1 METDASSS
9 LIVVS
14 HESALR
20 GIRFARCRYGLLP
33 WSPLTTQEQRD
44 MLERARVGKTAVDR
58 DELARLGFCD
68 WDVNDDMHLLT
79 HGTAAR
85 RRPAGI
91 KVHST
96 RIDVSSGLFLKV
108 APNIVLPTPELCFVQ
123 CCEKLSFEGALA
135 LGLELCGT
143 FSMSEAREI
152 RRTANDGEPGY
163 HECEGAMTVRG
174 LIKAIERL
182 PHMNGVRTARIVAR
196 CLLDNAR
203 SPMEAIMAGMFHP
216 PFSQGGFGVEDML
229 LNYEIPFDRT
239 AVDASDMTHAICDAF
254 IPSAKVALEYNGSYH
269 DEPNARIHDERR
281 SLGLATLGI
290 ATLPLNHDTLQNVD
304 ALEAVARVIYERKGE
319 RYRDRTKKSAV
330 KRVELLNGLRTAFG
344 LKPC

>member
-1 METDASSS
+1 
-9 LIVVS
+9 
-14 HESALR
+14 
-20 GIRFARCRYGLLP
+20 
-33 WSPLTTQEQRD
+33 
-44 MLERARVGKTAVDR
+44 MLARARVGKTAVDR
-58 DELARLGFCD
+58 NELARLGFCS
-68 WDVNDDMHLLT
+68 WDGNDDVHLLAC
-79 HGTAAR
+79 GTAAR
-85 RRPAGI
+85 RQPAGI

-96 RIDVSSGLFLKV
+96 RIDMSSGLFLKV
-108 APNIVLPTPELCFVQ
+108 TPNIVLPAPELCFVQ

-143 FSMSEAREI
+143 FSMSEARENEQ
-152 RRTANDGEPGY
+152 TADDSDPGY
-163 HECEGAMTVRG
+163 HECESAMTVRS
-174 LIKAIERL
+174 LTKTIAQL
-182 PHMNGVRTARIVAR
+182 PNVNGVRTARRAAHY
-196 CLLDNAR
+196 LLDNAR
-203 SPMEAIMAGMFHP
+203 SPMEAIVAGVFHP
-216 PFSQGGFGVEDML
+216 PFSQGGFGIEEML

-254 IPSAKVALEYNGSYH
+254 IPSAKVTLEYNGSYH

-281 SLGLATLGI
+281 SLGLAALGI